1 LLFPNSYIMLFW
13 EFCLLHSLYMPKP
26 T

>member
-1 LLFPNSYIMLFW
+1 LLFPNLYIMLFW
-13 EFCLLHSLYMPKP
+13 EFVLFQSLYMPKP